1 MLDGHLDR
9 GGHLNHGGH
18 SGASGHCEQV
28 IFNRKAVENNL

>member
-1 MLDGHLDR
+1 MLDGHFDR
-9 GGHLNHGGH
+9 GGHLNRGGH